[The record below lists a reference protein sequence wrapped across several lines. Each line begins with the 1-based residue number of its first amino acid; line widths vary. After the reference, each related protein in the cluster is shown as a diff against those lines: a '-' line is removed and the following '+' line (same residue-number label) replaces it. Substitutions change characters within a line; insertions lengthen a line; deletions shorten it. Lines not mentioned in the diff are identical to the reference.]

1 LAASHPDWVV
11 GYQDETWWSRLALP
25 ALHAWMGESTP
36 LRLVTRAVLRGD
48 PDPKALS
55 CYGLLRGDTGGMLL
69 RFVSGRP
76 VSQVTEDYL
85 GWVCERLAAEGK
97 KALLLIWDNASW
109 HVSEQVRAWIGT
121 HNRQAK
127 AEGGVRIV
135 ACYLPVKSPWLNP
148 IEPKWAHG
156 KKVIVEPDRLLT
168 ADEVR
173 DRVRACYGCAPEAPL
188 VQQTEKK
195 VA

>member
-1 LAASHPDWVV
+1 ML

-25 ALHAWMGESTP
+25 ALRAWAAADDP
-36 LRLVTRAVLRGD
+36 LRLVDRAVPKGD
-48 PDPKALS
+48 PGPKALS
-55 CYGLLRGDTGGMLL
+55 CYGLLRADTGGMLL

-85 GWVCERLAAEGK
+85 SWVCELLKAAGK
-97 KALLLIWDNASW
+97 RALLLIWDNAPW
-109 HVSEQVRAWIGT
+109 HVSWRVRAWIKT
-121 HNRQAK
+121 HNRRAK
-127 AEGGVRIV
+127 VEGGVRIV

-156 KKVIVEPDRLLT
+156 KKAIVEPDRLLS
-168 ADEVR
+168 AEEVR
-173 DRVRACYGCAPEAPL
+173 ERVLAYYDCNPEEPL
-188 VQQTEKK
+188 VQQTGKK